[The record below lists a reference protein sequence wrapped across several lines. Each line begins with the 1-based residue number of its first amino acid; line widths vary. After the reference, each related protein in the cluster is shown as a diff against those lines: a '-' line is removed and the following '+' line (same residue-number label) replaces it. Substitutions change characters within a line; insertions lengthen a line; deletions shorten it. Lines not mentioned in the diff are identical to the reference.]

1 MALELTS
8 PAFGDGDRIPEEYG
22 YDERN
27 ENPPLEIEDPP
38 GETEAFA
45 LIVDDPDAIEPAG
58 KIWEHWLVWDIS
70 PETRTIPE
78 DWDPEIAGATEGE
91 NDFGERGYGGPSP
104 PDREHTYRFELY
116 ALDTELDLPES
127 ADADELRE
135 EMEDH
140 IIEKTAL
147 HGTYAP

>member
-1 MALELTS
+1 MPLELTS
-8 PAFGDGDRIPEEYG
+8 PAFDDGDPIPEEYG

-27 ENPPLEIEDPP
+27 ENPPLEIEDAPD
-38 GETEAFA
+38 ETESFA
-45 LIVDDPDAIEPAG
+45 LIVDDPDAVEPAG

-104 PDREHTYRFELY
+104 PDGEHTYRFELY
-116 ALDTELDLPES
+116 ALDTELGLSES

-135 EMEDH
+135 EMKGH
-140 IIEKTAL
+140 VIQKTVL
-147 HGTYAP
+147 HGTYTP